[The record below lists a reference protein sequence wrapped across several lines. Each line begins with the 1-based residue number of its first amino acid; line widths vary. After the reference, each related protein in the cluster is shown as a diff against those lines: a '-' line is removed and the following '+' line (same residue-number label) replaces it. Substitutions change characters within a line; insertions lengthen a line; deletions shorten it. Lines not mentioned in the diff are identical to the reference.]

1 LAAQTATIV
10 VGDISSDGKTLTML
24 FTSYSTQAPAYQM
37 NPQTSTYTYGTNIGG
52 WEATILR
59 TWLNS
64 SEEGGFYNA
73 LSSDLQSAI
82 KTHSTSYS
90 ATYNA
95 TSVSYCNDKVW
106 LLSSKEVFGGG
117 TATSASYNTTYYENL
132 AAFNAETQLA
142 YFANG
147 ASRVRYSSGNTC
159 WWWLRSSDFHRSS
172 DFTGVSIYSS
182 SNDYGARSAGSVF
195 PAFCIG

>member
-1 LAAQTATIV
+1 
-10 VGDISSDGKTLTML
+10 ML

-37 NPQTSTYTYGTNIGG
+37 NPATDDNPYATNIGG

-64 SEEGGFYNA
+64 EDEGGFYNA
-73 LSSDLQSAI
+73 LSSDLKSVI
-82 KTHSTSYS
+82 KENDTIYS

-95 TSVSYCNDKVW
+95 SEVLTCKDNLW
-106 LLSSKEVFGGG
+106 LLSAKEVFGGG
-117 TATSASYNTTYYENL
+117 TATSAGSDTTYYENL

-147 ASRVRYSSGNTC
+147 ASRVRYSSGTNTC
-159 WWWLRSSDFHRSS
+159 LWWLRSSHYHISYNFTLVYS
-172 DFTGVSIYSS
+172 DGSG
-182 SNDYGARSAGSVF
+182 NGNLARYARSVF